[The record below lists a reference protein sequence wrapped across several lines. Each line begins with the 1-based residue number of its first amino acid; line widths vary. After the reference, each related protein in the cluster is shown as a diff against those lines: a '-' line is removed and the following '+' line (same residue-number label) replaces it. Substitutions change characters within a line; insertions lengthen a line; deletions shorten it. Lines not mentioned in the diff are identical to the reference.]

1 MKKYIFAIATILL
14 LGGCQQV
21 LNDFNQSLA
30 QNLNSNKSEDIQIPN
45 AENLD
50 TELKKF
56 EQERVD
62 FFKKFLVAEDESLE
76 AINSKY
82 QNSSNLISNAKREYN
97 NLKAK
102 ALKLSKAY
110 PNYDFDF
117 TISGYTNYLQFGMFS
132 TRYNSYVPD
141 ELKNYINTDEY
152 ISVYNKELGDY
163 LTTKYYQ
170 SYLKK
175 SYDSYSDRAMIQK
188 SQVKNSATKEQLE
201 REDAIFQQYMEDKKK
216 ANEKKAEQVKQER
229 AKVKGACDKWLE
241 KAKKDVYSLGVGDY
255 VVYMARNEASAPAQI
270 RAVERNTFLLYA
282 YVRGEFYG
290 DKSDFIPEKSLK
302 TAPSRY
308 CYR

>member
-117 TISGYTNYLQFGMFS
+117 TISGYTNYLQFG
-132 TRYNSYVPD
+132 T
-141 ELKNYINTDEY
+141 
-152 ISVYNKELGDY
+152 
-163 LTTKYYQ
+163 
-170 SYLKK
+170 
-175 SYDSYSDRAMIQK
+175 
-188 SQVKNSATKEQLE
+188 
-201 REDAIFQQYMEDKKK
+201 
-216 ANEKKAEQVKQER
+216 
-229 AKVKGACDKWLE
+229 
-241 KAKKDVYSLGVGDY
+241 
-255 VVYMARNEASAPAQI
+255 
-270 RAVERNTFLLYA
+270 
-282 YVRGEFYG
+282 
-290 DKSDFIPEKSLK
+290 
-302 TAPSRY
+302 
-308 CYR
+308 